1 MLSCRDSCF
10 LGVWQFSSSNLCSMC
25 CFSFSCMVYV
35 SWLVPGTNLRINLRG
50 FIEDS
55 ADDCSSI
62 LALFL
67 AEAELPLL
75 LSESLLPTSQLLIS
89 SWWCNSIS
97 VEASDSTDAGLLWW
111 SEISKKSI
119 NIFWSLVYPCF
130 YYSYYFY
137 KLFIQAWS
145 I

>member
-1 MLSCRDSCF
+1 MQYFEGRKLFHIYVSTRWLTVLSCWVSCF
-10 LGVWQFSSSNLCSMC
+10 FGVWQFSSSNLFSMC

-55 ADDCSSI
+55 AADCSSI

-67 AEAELPLL
+67 AEAELLLL
-75 LSESLLPTSQLLIS
+75 LSESLFPTSQLLIS

-97 VEASDSTDAGLLWW
+97 AKASDSTDAGLFCW
-111 SEISKKSI
+111 SEISRI
-119 NIFWSLVYPCF
+119 L
-130 YYSYYFY
+130 
-137 KLFIQAWS
+137 
-145 I
+145 